1 MLDPMNGSGTTTLES
16 YLLERRGIG
25 CDIDPLA
32 TKIARVKATPV
43 EIDTFELVPD
53 LIKSAYALL
62 QNDSRIERALKSRFD
77 LQTKQFIDYWF
88 FPETTRELMALILT
102 IEDFERGS
110 AVRELLEAVFSSII
124 VTKSGGVSRARD
136 LAHSRAH
143 IDHTKQPKN
152 AIMAFE
158 QRLRKFAP
166 IISGLPNHLPRVE
179 IKQCNAKK
187 IDIERNS
194 VDLIVTSPPY
204 ANAIDY
210 VRANKFSLVWFGET
224 VSSLSQLRRS
234 YIGSEATGNSV
245 MESLPY
251 FTEQILSEL
260 RDKDKKKEMILRKY
274 YLEMREVMREIQRV
288 LIAGCLAVLVVGTST
303 MRGIDVKTPR
313 CLADV
318 AENEVGFTL
327 EGVLH
332 RFLDRDRRMLPFA
345 KGQKTAIEQ
354 RMGTEEILVLKK

>member
-1 MLDPMNGSGTTTLES
+1 
-16 YLLERRGIG
+16 
-25 CDIDPLA
+25 
-32 TKIARVKATPV
+32 
-43 EIDTFELVPD
+43 
-53 LIKSAYALL
+53 
-62 QNDSRIERALKSRFD
+62 
-77 LQTKQFIDYWF
+77 
-88 FPETTRELMALILT
+88 
-102 IEDFERGS
+102 
-110 AVRELLEAVFSSII
+110 
-124 VTKSGGVSRARD
+124 
-136 LAHSRAH
+136 
-143 IDHTKQPKN
+143 
-152 AIMAFE
+152 MAFE